1 MAETAPK
8 QRPTQLAS
16 ANSLTRP
23 WQVLKKHPWQLIAA
37 SVLLATWIM
46 FLVTMAAYN

>member
-1 MAETAPK
+1 
-8 QRPTQLAS
+8 L
-16 ANSLTRP
+16 
-23 WQVLKKHPWQLIAA
+23 QVLKKHPLQLLAA